1 MSEWVSF
8 ILLQAGCSPAVLT
21 KTDGFNVLRFSAE
34 FGHMHT
40 SAKAETSLLKDAAI
54 MTSPA
59 GSWRLK
65 LRVFVMTVVV
75 HPLIWMDR
83 SSVHQSNPPAIN
95 PSIIHPSIGIDEDS

>member
-21 KTDGFNVLRFSAE
+21 KTDGFNVLRFSA
-34 FGHMHT
+34 GHMHT

-65 LRVFVMTVVV
+65 LHVFVMTVVV

-83 SSVHQSNPPAIN
+83 SSVHQSNPPPID
-95 PSIIHPSIGIDEDS
+95 PSIIHPSVGIDEDS